1 VIAIGYL
8 FMILVGVVLG
18 LIGGGGAILTMP
30 VLVYLFQVPPVLAT
44 SYSLFIVGLAS
55 GVGVWRYHLQG
66 LVDYKIAFTFLLP
79 SFLGTYLARHILLP
93 WLPEVI
99 FQADSFSLSKDQ
111 LVMVCFSIVMVSASL
126 SMIRSKKT
134 LVESKLAQRWK
145 QVLQMGVLGIAVG
158 FVAGFVGAGGGFLII
173 PALVL
178 FAGLSMT
185 GAVPTSLLIIA
196 INSLVA
202 FAGDVAVAVKVNWSF
217 LISSS
222 LASVFGLLMGVKLS
236 SRFTPAS
243 LKTGF
248 GWFVL
253 LMGAFILVQQM
264 LGH

>member
-1 VIAIGYL
+1 MITIGY
-8 FMILVGVVLG
+8 FSMSLVGVVLG

-30 VLVYLFQVPPVLAT
+30 ILVYLFQVPPVVAT

-55 GVGVWRYHLQG
+55 VVGVWRYHLQG

-79 SFLGTYLARHILLP
+79 SFLGTSLARHILLP
-93 WLPEVI
+93 RIPNVI
-99 FQADSFSLSKDQ
+99 FEAGAFSLSKDQ
-111 LVMVCFSIVMVSASL
+111 LVMICFSIVMVAASW
-126 SMIRSKKT
+126 SMIRSKKNISG
-134 LVESKLAQRWK
+134 SKLVKRGEQIF
-145 QVLQMGVLGIAVG
+145 QLGILGIAVG

-178 FAGLSMT
+178 FAGLTMK

-202 FAGDVAVAVKVNWSF
+202 FAGDLVVSIKVNWAF
-217 LISSS
+217 
-222 LASVFGLLMGVKLS
+222 LMGSALAAVLGLFVGIKLS

-253 LMGAFILVQQM
+253 LMGAFILAQQM
-264 LGH
+264 LIR